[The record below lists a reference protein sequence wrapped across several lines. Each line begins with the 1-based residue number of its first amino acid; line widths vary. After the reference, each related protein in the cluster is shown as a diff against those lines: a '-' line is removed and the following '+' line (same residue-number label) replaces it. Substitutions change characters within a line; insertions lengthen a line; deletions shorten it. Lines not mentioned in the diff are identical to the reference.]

1 MSENSITLTE
11 DQRDA
16 FRIDA
21 ELRGHAG
28 KAVEEMIEVGRCLNE
43 INERKLYGYLGAGSL
58 AEYAEKAV
66 GVSERQA
73 YNFIKIYTTYGEEGL
88 KRNGALGMS
97 KLVALAQLNDT
108 DRTEMLESGE
118 AAEISTRQLNERIK
132 ELKHENDQ
140 LRFDNEALGGKLTT
154 SDELSKNKTAEIAR
168 LEAEKAE
175 LEKRLAEATAPVVAT
190 MTDEEKDEIRR
201 EAETKAK
208 MDAVQEIKEAKKEAK
223 EAGKREKE
231 LADKLAAIEKTRDE
245 LNKKI
250 QEEDL
255 KVKNLQAMNKTLQD
269 EKAALQAR
277 AEAEKKPVLAGN
289 KEALKYC
296 LEDVQQQYSRAV
308 EIVGTMEAE
317 EKTKFKAALCGIA
330 EKLKAAAEG
339 IA

>member
-1 MSENSITLTE
+1 MSENSITLTA

-16 FRIDA
+16 FRLDA
-21 ELRGHAG
+21 ELKQHAG
-28 KAVEEMIEVGRCLNE
+28 TVVSEMVEIGRVLKE
-43 INERKLYGYLGAGSL
+43 INERRLYEFLGCTSL
-58 AEYAEKAV
+58 AEYAEKTV
-66 GVSERQA
+66 GLKERAA
-73 YNFIKIYTTYGEEGL
+73 YNYITAYETYGAEGL
-88 KRNGALGMS
+88 QKYGELGIT

-190 MTDEEKDEIRR
+190 MTDEEKDEIR
-201 EAETKAK
+201 ESVEKKLKKAH
-208 MDAVQEIKEAKKEAK
+208 EKEVKELNEKITALASDMQ
-223 EAGKREKE
+223 AGKKTAEENE
-231 LADKLAAIEKTRDE
+231 L
-245 LNKKI
+245 KI
-250 QEEDL
+250 
-255 KVKNLQAMNKTLQD
+255 KNLQAMNKTLQD

-289 KEALKYC
+289 KEALKFC
-296 LEDVQQQYSRAV
+296 LEDVQQQYTRAV

-317 EKTKFKAALCGIA
+317 EKTKFKAALVGIA
-330 EKLKAAAEG
+330 EKLKAAAES
-339 IA
+339 IT

>member
-1 MSENSITLTE
+1 MSENSITLTA

-16 FRIDA
+16 FRLDA
-21 ELRGHAG
+21 ELKQHAG
-28 KAVEEMIEVGRCLNE
+28 TVVSEMVEIGRVLKE
-43 INERKLYGYLGAGSL
+43 INERRLYEFLGCTSL
-58 AEYAEKAV
+58 AEYAEKTV
-66 GVSERQA
+66 GLKERAA
-73 YNFIKIYTTYGEEGL
+73 YNYITAYETYGAEGL
-88 KRNGALGMS
+88 QKYGELGIT

-108 DRTEMLESGE
+108 DRSEMLESGE

-190 MTDEEKDEIRR
+190 MTDEEKDEIR
-201 EAETKAK
+201 ESVEKKLKKAH
-208 MDAVQEIKEAKKEAK
+208 EKEVKELNEKITALASDMQ
-223 EAGKREKE
+223 AGKKTAEENE
-231 LADKLAAIEKTRDE
+231 L
-245 LNKKI
+245 KI
-250 QEEDL
+250 
-255 KVKNLQAMNKTLQD
+255 KNLQAMNKTLQD

-289 KEALKYC
+289 KEALKFC
-296 LEDVQQQYSRAV
+296 LEDVQQQYTRAV

-317 EKTKFKAALCGIA
+317 EKTKFKAALVGIA

>member
-1 MSENSITLTE
+1 MSENSITLTA

-16 FRIDA
+16 FRLDA
-21 ELRGHAG
+21 ELKQHAG
-28 KAVEEMIEVGRCLNE
+28 TVVSEMVEIGRVLKE
-43 INERKLYGYLGAGSL
+43 INERRLYEFLGSASL
-58 AEYAEKAV
+58 AEYAEKTV
-66 GVSERQA
+66 GLKERAA
-73 YNFIKIYTTYGEEGL
+73 YNYITAYETYGAEGL
-88 KRNGALGMS
+88 RKYGELGIT

-108 DRTEMLESGE
+108 DRSEMLESGE

-190 MTDEEKDEIRR
+190 MTDEEKDEIR
-201 EAETKAK
+201 ESVEKKLKKAH
-208 MDAVQEIKEAKKEAK
+208 EKEVKELNEKITALASDMQ
-223 EAGKREKE
+223 AGKKTAEENE
-231 LADKLAAIEKTRDE
+231 L
-245 LNKKI
+245 KI
-250 QEEDL
+250 
-255 KVKNLQAMNKTLQD
+255 KNLQAMNKTLQD

-289 KEALKYC
+289 KEALKFC
-296 LEDVQQQYSRAV
+296 LEDVQQQYTRAV

-317 EKTKFKAALCGIA
+317 EKTKFKAALVGIA
-330 EKLKAAAEG
+330 EKLKAAAES
-339 IA
+339 IT

>member
-1 MSENSITLTE
+1 MSENSITLTA

-16 FRIDA
+16 FRLDA
-21 ELRGHAG
+21 ELKQHAG
-28 KAVEEMIEVGRCLNE
+28 TVVSEMIEVGRCLKE
-43 INERKLYGYLGAGSL
+43 INERRLYEYLGTGSF

-66 GVSERQA
+66 GLKERAA
-73 YNFIKIYTTYGEEGL
+73 YNYITAYETYGAEGL
-88 KRNGALGMS
+88 RKYGELGIT
-97 KLVALAQLNDT
+97 KLVALAQLNDA
-108 DRTEMLESGE
+108 DRAEMLESGE

-154 SDELSKNKTAEIAR
+154 SDELSKNKTAEIVR

-231 LADKLAAIEKTRDE
+231 LAEKLAAIEKTRDE

-289 KEALKYC
+289 KETLKFC
-296 LEDVQQQYSRAV
+296 LEDIQQQFNRAV
-308 EIVGTMEAE
+308 EIIGTMETE
-317 EKTKFKAALCGIA
+317 EKAKFKAALVGIA
-330 EKLKAAAEG
+330 DKLRASAEG

>member
-43 INERKLYGYLGAGSL
+43 INERRLYGYLGAGSL

-108 DRTEMLESGE
+108 DRAEMIASGE
-118 AAEISTRQLNERIK
+118 AAGLSTRELNEKIK

-140 LRFDNEALGGKLTT
+140 LRFDNETLGGKLTT
-154 SDELSKNKTAEIAR
+154 SDELSKVKTADIAR

-175 LEKRLAEATAPVVAT
+175 LEKQLAEAQRPVVAS

-223 EAGKREKE
+223 EAGKREKD
-231 LADKLAAIEKTRDE
+231 LAEKLAAIEKSRDE
-245 LNKKI
+245 MKKKV
-250 QEEDL
+250 EEETL
-255 KVKNLQAMNKTLQD
+255 KVRNLQAVNKTLQD

-277 AEAEKKPVLAGN
+277 AEAEKKPALAGN
-289 KEALKYC
+289 KEALKFC

-308 EIVGTMEAE
+308 EIVGSMEPE
-317 EKTKFKAALCGIA
+317 DKTKFKAALVGIA
-330 EKLKAAAEG
+330 EKLKAAAES
-339 IA
+339 IT

>member
-1 MSENSITLTE
+1 MSENSITLTA

-16 FRIDA
+16 FRLDA
-21 ELRGHAG
+21 ELKQHAG
-28 KAVEEMIEVGRCLNE
+28 TVVSEMVEIGRVLKE
-43 INERKLYGYLGAGSL
+43 INERRLYEFLGCTSL
-58 AEYAEKAV
+58 AEYAEKTV
-66 GVSERQA
+66 GLKERAA
-73 YNFIKIYTTYGEEGL
+73 YNYITAYETYGAEGL
-88 KRNGALGMS
+88 QKYGELGIT

-108 DRTEMLESGE
+108 DRSEMLESGE

-190 MTDEEKDEIRR
+190 MTDEEKDEIR
-201 EAETKAK
+201 ESVEKKLKKAH
-208 MDAVQEIKEAKKEAK
+208 EKEVKELNEKITALASDMQ
-223 EAGKREKE
+223 AGKKTAEENE
-231 LADKLAAIEKTRDE
+231 L
-245 LNKKI
+245 KI
-250 QEEDL
+250 
-255 KVKNLQAMNKTLQD
+255 KNLQAMNKTLQD

-289 KEALKYC
+289 KEALKFC
-296 LEDVQQQYSRAV
+296 LEDVQQQYTRAV

-317 EKTKFKAALCGIA
+317 EKTKFKAALVGIA
-330 EKLKAAAEG
+330 EKLKAAAES
-339 IA
+339 IT